1 MSEHTSQRLEQQQT
15 DLERVLQ
22 GIGALF
28 HTELEKNLDLLDSE
42 VDQLFGA
49 QSHTAPMDA
58 DLQRE
63 NAYATAVQCEQ
74 RLLGLSQSIS
84 STLENVVVAPS
95 QQGQHGQVTDILK
108 ILHKHQMQLAQLE
121 HASRAIEHDVSCKLN
136 VSLNQ

>member
-49 QSHTAPMDA
+49 QAHMAPVDA

-84 STLENVVVAPS
+84 STLENVVAAPS
-95 QQGQHGQVTDILK
+95 QQGQHGQVADILK

-121 HASRAIEHDVSCKLN
+121 HASRAMEHDISQLN